1 MNPRPQRITFFSK
14 RVTGLRKMGHNG
26 TNHGLFSVNPAQ
38 VYKARQAEE
47 ERGGGASKETAG

>member
-1 MNPRPQRITFFSK
+1 
-14 RVTGLRKMGHNG
+14 MGHNG

-47 ERGGGASKETAG
+47 ERGGGREQGNSWMNKLQKTYV